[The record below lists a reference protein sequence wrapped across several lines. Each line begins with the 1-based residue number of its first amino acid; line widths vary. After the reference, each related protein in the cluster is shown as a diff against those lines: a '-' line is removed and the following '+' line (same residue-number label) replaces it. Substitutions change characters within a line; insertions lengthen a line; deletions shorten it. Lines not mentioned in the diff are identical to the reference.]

1 MTRRHDQMHDNHD
14 SGQNTDDQQVR
25 DAHSAESD
33 TADSSAD
40 VKAPFAPHED
50 DDSAF
55 GDTDQHST
63 A

>member
-1 MTRRHDQMHDNHD
+1 MHNTP
-14 SGQNTDDQQVR
+14 NTDQDPDTKPTRDDQSSQ
-25 DAHSAESD
+25 SD
-33 TADSSAD
+33 SNDSSAD

-50 DDSAF
+50 DDSAL

>member
-1 MTRRHDQMHDNHD
+1 MNNELDTSRD
-14 SGQNTDDQQVR
+14 TDDEPAR
-25 DAHSAESD
+25 DDRSAESEQG
-33 TADSSAD
+33 SSSSSTD
-40 VKAPFAPHED
+40 VKAPFAPHVD

>member
-1 MTRRHDQMHDNHD
+1 MHNTPDTDQDKD
-14 SGQNTDDQQVR
+14 TTPAREDQS
-25 DAHSAESD
+25 AHPDSAE
-33 TADSSAD
+33 SSAD
-40 VKAPFAPHED
+40 VKAPFAPHKD

>member
-1 MTRRHDQMHDNHD
+1 MHDKL
-14 SGQNTDDQQVR
+14 NTSQDPDAEPVPDDR
-25 DAHSAESD
+25 STESD
-33 TADSSAD
+33 AAGSSAD

>member
-1 MTRRHDQMHDNHD
+1 MHDKLNTSHD
-14 SGQNTDDQQVR
+14 TNDKSARDDR
-25 DAHSAESD
+25 PAEPD

-40 VKAPFAPHED
+40 VSAPFAPHEH
-50 DDSAF
+50 DDSAV

>member
-1 MTRRHDQMHDNHD
+1 MHDKLDTAHD
-14 SGQNTDDQQVR
+14 TDGRPVR
-25 DAHSAESD
+25 DDRSAESD
-33 TADSSAD
+33 TNGSSTD

>member
-1 MTRRHDQMHDNHD
+1 MDDDEPRHGEDT
-14 SGQNTDDQQVR
+14 SE
-25 DAHSAESD
+25 DAPQAPENDPDEPGAEGGEHPD
-33 TADSSAD
+33 AAPL
-40 VKAPFAPHED
+40 PFAPHED

>member
-1 MTRRHDQMHDNHD
+1 MHDNHD